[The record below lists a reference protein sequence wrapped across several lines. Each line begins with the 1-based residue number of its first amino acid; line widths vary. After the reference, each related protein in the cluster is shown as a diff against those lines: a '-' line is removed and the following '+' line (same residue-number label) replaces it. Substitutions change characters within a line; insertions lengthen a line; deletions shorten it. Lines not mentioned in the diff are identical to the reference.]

1 MNSEL
6 IEAIRELGKTSPLDI
21 ISVGIGIIG
30 TFLTLIVL
38 YYNHKSI
45 QLTQKTMQQTIGL
58 QLYEKRLELYNAIT
72 DERAFSKEVPIS
84 LKIVYTEEIYRLYSD
99 IAELCEKRWAK
110 MWAFAQIYNIGGWD
124 SWGHG
129 NVCHELY
136 RSYDQLI
143 EKEIE
148 AEKEGALPRYTK
160 DGKVFSL
167 ENNKA
172 NVDSLHDEICKKYA
186 ELEEK
191 MRTILNQSMKV

>member
-6 IEAIRELGKTSPLDI
+6 IEAIRELGKTSLLDI

-45 QLTQKTMQQTIGL
+45 QLTQKTMQQAIGL

-72 DERAFSKEVPIS
+72 DEQAFYVAPLS
-84 LKIVYTEEIYRLYSD
+84 LKIAYNQEVYNLYSD
-99 IAELCEKRWAK
+99 IVELCEKRWENIYE
-110 MWAFAQIYNIGGWD
+110 FAVRFGVNSLYKKA
-124 SWGHG
+124 HG
-129 NVCHELY
+129 NICCELY
-136 RSYDQLI
+136 EEYIKAIKHQIQLRKTGHLSDVDKKNALVL
-143 EKEIE
+143 EKH
-148 AEKEGALPRYTK
+148 KEDADLM
-160 DGKVFSL
+160 
-167 ENNKA
+167 
-172 NVDSLHDEICKKYA
+172 HQEICKKHA

>member
-6 IEAIRELGKTSPLDI
+6 IEAIRELGKVNWLDFLSVL
-21 ISVGIGIIG
+21 ISGVSAL
-30 TFLTLIVL
+30 LTIIVL
-38 YYNHKSI
+38 WYNHRSI
-45 QLTQKTMQQTIGL
+45 QLTQKTIQQATNL

-84 LKIVYTEEIYRLYSD
+84 LKIVYTEEIYRLYSN

-110 MWAFAQIYNIGGWD
+110 MWSFAQIYNIMGWD

-129 NVCHELY
+129 NVCYELY